1 MVYLREKRKI
11 LWPVVEVTRIRFICL
26 LRLMKLL
33 NQLLSASAVM
43 GIVGAFASAYPCLAQ
58 QANPVPH
65 AVYTYVQQP
74 PQLPGANNP
83 AAISAAVQQ
92 QLVYPPRAAHD
103 GLAGKVFVE
112 VTIAPDG
119 TVYAAKVVR
128 GLRSDY
134 DSAAVAAVQRLPR
147 LSPPRQG
154 SGRSVYYQFTQPV
167 SFQLPALPGTH

>member
-1 MVYLREKRKI
+1 M
-11 LWPVVEVTRIRFICL
+11 
-26 LRLMKLL
+26 
-33 NQLLSASAVM
+33 QLLVSSNQFLRTWAVT
-43 GIVGAFASAYPCLAQ
+43 GILGAFASAYPCLAQ

-65 AVYTYVQQP
+65 AIYTYVQQP
-74 PQLPGANNP
+74 PQLPGSNSP
-83 AAISAAVQQ
+83 TAISAAVQQ

-112 VTIAPDG
+112 VIIAPDG
-119 TVYAAKVVR
+119 AVYTTKVVR

-154 SGRSVYYQFTQPV
+154 SGRPVYYQFTQPV
-167 SFQLPALPGTH
+167 IFQPPATH

>member
-1 MVYLREKRKI
+1 MKI
-11 LWPVVEVTRIRFICL
+11 LAS
-26 LRLMKLL
+26 L
-33 NQLLSASAVM
+33 NQLFSPKAVM

-58 QANPVPH
+58 QANQAPH

-103 GLAGKVFVE
+103 GLAGNVFVQ

-119 TVYAAKVVR
+119 SVYATKVVR
-128 GLRSDY
+128 GLRADC

-154 SGRSVYYQFTQPV
+154 SGRPVYYQFTQPV
-167 SFQLPALPGTH
+167 SFQLSATH